1 MGDYRKL
8 QVWQRAHRLT
18 VEVYLVTRAFP
29 QEELYGLTSQLRR
42 AASSVPANI
51 AEGCGRN
58 GDAEL
63 ARFLG
68 IALGSANELDYH
80 LLLSRDLEYLPLSH
94 YERLM
99 IEAQEVAKMLSAFIE
114 RLRQSKTRKLIAD
127 S

>member
-1 MGDYRKL
+1 VGAYRKL

-18 VEVYLVTRAFP
+18 VEVDQVTRTFP
-29 QEELYGLTSQLRR
+29 REEQYGLTSQLRR

-68 IALGSANELDYH
+68 ISLGSANELDYH
-80 LLLSRDLEYLPLSH
+80 LLLARDLDYLPPMHDDQLTV
-94 YERLM
+94 
-99 IEAQEVAKMLSAFIE
+99 EARGVAKMLSAFIGSASPS
-114 RLRQSKTRKLIAD
+114 LKAD
-127 S
+127 SR

>member
-1 MGDYRKL
+1 LGDYRKL

-18 VEVYLVTRAFP
+18 VEVYLMTRAFP
-29 QEELYGLTSQLRR
+29 REELYGLTSQLRR

-80 LLLSRDLEYLPLSH
+80 LLLARDLEYLPPSH
-94 YERLM
+94 YERLT
-99 IEAQEVAKMLSAFIE
+99 IEAQEVAKMLSAFIG
-114 RLRQSKTRKLIAD
+114 RLRQSKTRKLITN